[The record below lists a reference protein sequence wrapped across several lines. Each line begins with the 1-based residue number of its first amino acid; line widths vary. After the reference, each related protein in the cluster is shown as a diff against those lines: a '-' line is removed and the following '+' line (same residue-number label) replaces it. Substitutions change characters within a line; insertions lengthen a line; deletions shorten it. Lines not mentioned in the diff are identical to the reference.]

1 MLTQPEEINV
11 DKNTNKDTAIIPVEV
26 YMSNTNPPSAVT
38 SPGPMGV
45 KAACKQGSCTLQLA
59 SSADPTW
66 IPGPMMKPSV
76 WKRERREMCVVRSE
90 IRVAEEM

>member
-1 MLTQPEEINV
+1 M
-11 DKNTNKDTAIIPVEV
+11 DKNTDRDMAIIPVDV
-26 YMSNTNPPSAVT
+26 YMSKTSPPSAVT

-45 KAACKQGSCTLQLA
+45 KAACDQGVMHNSSQLA
-59 SSADPTW
+59 SSAGTTW